1 MKPDSMTRTPA
12 ELAQT
17 IERRIVQRAWGRIH
31 RLEVKVIDGR
41 VFVRGCTS
49 TYHSKQLALE
59 GVLDILGTTGTTQVE
74 LDIRVGAIL
83 PGSFAHGAN
92 HR

>member
-12 ELAQT
+12 ELAQI

-41 VFVRGCTS
+41 VIVRGCTS

-83 PGSFAHGAN
+83 PGSFAFGAN